1 MKNFFLIPNFWMV
14 YGIIITFC
22 NPLYISNVNANELI
36 FAEKP
41 RFLSTFED
49 VNGNRLSLEN
59 FKDTFVLVNLWAT
72 WCEPCKEEMPSLELL
87 QNQFNKDEFLV
98 LPINL
103 DRGPKKKG
111 INFFKD
117 QKINNLD
124 IYFDD
129 TNEIPREVKIL
140 GLPVSIFISKDGK
153 EISRLIGP
161 AEWDDEYF
169 VEYIKE
175 NLF

>member
-1 MKNFFLIPNFWMV
+1 MKNFFLISNFWMV
-14 YGIIITFC
+14 YAIIITIC
-22 NPLYISNVNANELI
+22 NPLYTLNANANELI
-36 FAEKP
+36 FAEKSG
-41 RFLSTFED
+41 FLSTFED

-87 QNQFNKDEFLV
+87 QNKFNKDEFLV

-103 DRGPKKKG
+103 DRGPKKKA

-117 QKINNLD
+117 QNISNLD
-124 IYFDD
+124 TYFDD
-129 TNEIPREVKIL
+129 KNEIPREVKIL

-161 AEWDDEYF
+161 AKWDDEYF